1 MKRITAL
8 LMTFVLLFACASCQK
23 NAEEIAVTT
32 SSVTYKTGSGNA
44 QSESPESAVNESKSS
59 SESGIAHSESSKS
72 ALSSAATLKAT
83 ASAFVT
89 TLKTTAARVKRTTVR
104 TPYVE
109 PTDPATT
116 VKATAA
122 PKTSSVRESKTAA
135 PESNTAQAP
144 VIIQPQKHT
153 CTISISCAS
162 VLANSDKLKKEKAP
176 FVPKDGIILRETT
189 VEFTP
194 GETVFDILKRACA
207 SGHCAD
213 NCKYCQAGGIQLEFE
228 YTPGYDNYYIEGIH
242 QIYEKDCGSKSGWMY
257 KVNGAFPNE
266 GCSSYTVKDG
276 DKIEFVY
283 TCDLGNDVGA

>member
-8 LMTFVLLFACASCQK
+8 LMTFVFLFACASCQK

-32 SSVTYKTGSGNA
+32 SSVTYETGSGNA
-44 QSESPESAVNESKSS
+44 QSESPESAVNERKSS
-59 SESGIAHSESSKS
+59 SESGIAHSESSKN
-72 ALSSAATLKAT
+72 APSSAATLKAT

-116 VKATAA
+116 VKATES

-162 VLANSDKLKKEKAP
+162 VLANSDKLKKEKAS
-176 FVPKDGIILRETT
+176 FVPKYGIILRETT

-257 KVNGAFPNE
+257 KVNGVFPNE
-266 GCSSYTVKDG
+266 GCSSYAVKDG

>member
-23 NAEEIAVTT
+23 SAEEIAATT
-32 SSVTYKTGSGNA
+32 SSVTYETGSGNA

-83 ASAFVT
+83 DSAFVT

-109 PTDPATT
+109 PTDSATT
-116 VKATAA
+116 VKATES

-135 PESNTAQAP
+135 SESNTAQAP

-162 VLANSDKLKKEKAP
+162 VLANSDKLKKEKAS

-266 GCSSYTVKDG
+266 GCSSYAVKDG